1 MHRVNKKRPFS
12 FNILLIFINDLRY
25 FYAATD
31 ASIGIGI
38 DIDIDTAATTQQR
51 WQGGAQLGW
60 LLLLQPLLLLTCSGS
75 STPGQEPV
83 GSSNLLELFID
94 SSVLLPSCS
103 SCSCFLLIATVAVA
117 GGGRR
122 IGRCAGPGHDSNGR
136 YNHRSSNTFDACKP
150 IVDIASAIA
159 ATVAVVA
166 DVAVAAA
173 TVAIAPVW
181 LYVMDAIASIG
192 FDGQRGGQLFASCHL
207 GCQSNHGCCH
217 FCRCCCC
224 RCRCC

>member
-1 MHRVNKKRPFS
+1 MIYVTFT
-12 FNILLIFINDLRY
+12 LRQTLSLALALTLTRQQQLSWDG
-25 FYAATD
+25 F
-31 ASIGIGI
+31 GIAI
-38 DIDIDTAATTQQR
+38 
-51 WQGGAQLGW
+51 
-60 LLLLQPLLLLTCSGS
+60 LLLQPLLLLTCSGS

-83 GSSNLLELFID
+83 GSSNLLKLFID
-94 SSVLLPSCS
+94 SSVLLPPCCSC
-103 SCSCFLLIATVAVA
+103 CSCFLLIVTVAVA

-136 YNHRSSNTFDACKP
+136 YNHRGSNTFDACKP

-159 ATVAVVA
+159 ATVAAVA
-166 DVAVAAA
+166 DVAVAAIA
-173 TVAIAPVW
+173 VAIDAAAIAPVW

-207 GCQSNHGCCH
+207 GRQSNHSCCH
-217 FCRCCCC
+217 FSRCCCC

>member
-1 MHRVNKKRPFS
+1 MIYVTFT
-12 FNILLIFINDLRY
+12 LRQTLSL
-25 FYAATD
+25 ALALTLTRQQQ
-31 ASIGIGI
+31 I
-38 DIDIDTAATTQQR
+38 QQR
-51 WQGGAQLGW
+51 WQGDAGSWDGFGIAI
-60 LLLLQPLLLLTCSGS
+60 LLLQPLLLLTCSGS

-83 GSSNLLELFID
+83 GSSNLLKLFID
-94 SSVLLPSCS
+94 SSVLLPSCC
-103 SCSCFLLIATVAVA
+103 SCSCFLLIVTVAGG

-136 YNHRSSNTFDACKP
+136 YNHRCSNTFDACKP

-159 ATVAVVA
+159 ATVAAVA
-166 DVAVAAA
+166 DVAVAAIA
-173 TVAIAPVW
+173 VAIDAAAIAPVW
-181 LYVMDAIASIG
+181 LYVMDAIPSIG

-207 GCQSNHGCCH
+207 GRQSNHSCCH